1 MSWRTDVKWAGVMV
15 LLMAL
20 VIGALVLSYREQAE
34 GDLRVQARDASEQRI
49 SSLKTLLSIMQ
60 DIESGQRG
68 FVITGLDEY
77 LEPYDAALFRLAGA
91 IGSLRQGYAGQPH
104 LRLEMAAIYRLADQ
118 KKERAASVI
127 AVRRTQGF
135 EAAREMMLDRVGK
148 RIMDALR
155 SEIAFMTSIERNDVL
170 KAEQDYAATRMQ
182 SRRAFLFLSAVTF
195 VSMGVLLFVAAR
207 EMRASQQANAKLSY
221 VAGHD
226 SLTGLANRWFLH
238 SSLEKVLTA
247 DPAHRQRHGL
257 FILDLNGFKAVN
269 DQLGHEAGDRLL
281 VEVADRLKAVIR
293 TSDILARLGGD
304 EFALFLP
311 DLSSEKDSYEMTAR
325 LRTAVATINSPHP
338 DVRVSASIG
347 FAVFPDEAGSRSE
360 LLRLADERM
369 YHDKRSAKTL
379 FGQSGSQRGGH
390 QRQRDIA
397 AVSS

>member
-1 MSWRTDVKWAGVMV
+1 MMWRTDMKWAGVMV
-15 LLMAL
+15 LLTAL

-77 LEPYDAALFRLAGA
+77 LEPYDAALLRLAGA

-155 SEIAFMTSIERNDVL
+155 SEIAFMTSIEHTHVL
-170 KAEQDYAATRMQ
+170 KSEQDYAATLIQ

-195 VSMGVLLFVAAR
+195 VSMGILLWLAAR
-207 EMRASQQANAKLSY
+207 EMRASQQANARLSY
-221 VAGHD
+221 LADHD
-226 SLTGLANRWFLH
+226 PLTGLANRRFLH
-238 SSLEKVLTA
+238 GTLEQALSA
-247 DPAHRQRHGL
+247 GPLPGQRHGL
-257 FILDLNGFKAVN
+257 FILDLDGFKAVN

-281 VEVADRLKAVIR
+281 VEVADRLKAVTR
-293 TSDILARLGGD
+293 ASDVLARLGGD
-304 EFALFLP
+304 EFALFMP
-311 DLSSEKDSYEMTAR
+311 DLSFQSEDQEITAR
-325 LRTAVATINSPHP
+325 LRCAIALIDPPHHAA
-338 DVRVSASIG
+338 RISASIG
-347 FAVFPDEAGSRSE
+347 LAVFPDEVRSSSE

-369 YHDKRSAKTL
+369 YQDKRGAKNPL
-379 FGQSGSQRGGH
+379 GQTGPQR
-390 QRQRDIA
+390 
-397 AVSS
+397 AVS